1 MRMLRVM
8 TKLGVFEGYDGGEG
22 GEGERGTRRAGQRLR
37 SEGLHS
43 GWVALGK
50 RLSLSGLHTDVCYMS
65 LMPGSAS
72 WGVRMERRLWVRGLL
87 QTWMK
92 SALGTWELS
101 VIFVILV
108 IAGHAERF
116 DRYYWLSVPR
126 WFSFRK
132 EGWRPRVSTGTRKF
146 LQLGW

>member
-1 MRMLRVM
+1 MM
-8 TKLGVFEGYDGGEG
+8 GGRAVREKG
-22 GEGERGTRRAGQRLR
+22 GPAGQGRGYAR
-37 SEGLHS
+37 KVCIPA
-43 GWVALGK
+43 GWPWE
-50 RLSLSGLHTDVCYMS
+50 SGLASLVSTPMCYMS